1 MQASE
6 IVPHHPGRAIY
17 RQKAERVIK
26 MMKKRNFEGF
36 YFDCSKEAVEAIVR
50 KIPKGSL
57 VGLGG
62 SETILETG
70 LVDALRKME
79 ISLLDRYAESVSQVR
94 IDEMRRDG
102 LLSDIYIAGC
112 NAITENGLLVNMD
125 GMGNRV
131 AAMTYGPKKVFLLAG
146 INKIVTSL
154 DHAIDRIK
162 NLAAPMDAVR
172 MEVNTPC
179 ASTGSCNEP
188 NCHPPNRICSTLS
201 IMEASWFPGR
211 ITVVLV
217 GESLGY

>member
-1 MQASE
+1 MLSSE
-6 IVPHHPGRAIY
+6 NTSPHPGRAVY

-26 MMKKRNFEGF
+26 KMKKRNFEGF
-36 YFDCSKEAVEAIVR
+36 YFDCAEEAVEVIR
-50 KIPKGSL
+50 RRIPEGSL

-70 LVDALRKME
+70 LVEALRKMN
-79 ISLLDRYAESVSQVR
+79 ITLLDRYADGVSRERV
-94 IDEMRRDG
+94 DEMRREG

-112 NAITENGLLVNMD
+112 NAITEDGRLVNMD

-131 AAMTYGPKKVFLLAG
+131 AAMTYGPKKVILMAG
-146 INKIVTSL
+146 INKIVTTL
-154 DHAIDRIK
+154 DQAVDRIK

-172 MEVNTPC
+172 VEVNTPC

-188 NCHPPNRICSTLS
+188 HCHPPNRICSTLS

-211 ITVVLV
+211 IIVVLV